1 MKKLLFS
8 FILCLIVFASS
19 FGQTRDGLY
28 KKIDYLEVNQ
38 TQLDRFLKVVE
49 RNLKSG
55 FSSLLKNDDVKGW
68 YLYKVKFPGGEKSNY
83 NFVSIT
89 VSSSINDLGDYF
101 SESNTP
107 GFIPSPTTKGGM
119 EQLSKLATLMKS
131 EIWRVK
137 NSAFADTGS
146 TPSRYMSMDYMKVA
160 QGKDPDYLMLED
172 EIAKPIHLE
181 RIERN
186 RMVGWEVHSL
196 ILPSGMN
203 YGYNFATG
211 NHFKELEHFE
221 FGLNEEIIQQTMG
234 QNSNVP
240 ELFETIYN
248 TRDLIKVEL
257 WELVEYMQ

>member
-1 MKKLLFS
+1 MKKLLLS
-8 FILCLIVFASS
+8 FALCLIFFASS
-19 FGQTRDGLY
+19 FGQIQNDLY
-28 KKIDYLEVNQ
+28 KKIDYLDVNQ
-38 TQLDRFLKVVE
+38 TQLDRFLKVADKD
-49 RNLKSG
+49 LASG

-89 VSSSINDLGDYF
+89 ISSSINSLGNYF
-101 SESNTP
+101 SDSNDP
-107 GFIPSPTTKGGM
+107 GFVPSSTNKGGAK
-119 EQLSKLATLMKS
+119 QLSKVATLIKS
-131 EIWRVK
+131 EIWRLE

-160 QGKDPDYLMLED
+160 PGKNPDYLMLED

-181 RIERN
+181 RIEQN
-186 RMVGWEVHSL
+186 RMAGWEVYSL
-196 ILPSGMN
+196 ILPAGLN

-221 FGLNEEIIQQTMG
+221 FGFNEEIIQQTMG

-240 ELFETIYN
+240 ELFETIYS

-257 WELVEYMQ
+257 WELVNHLQ

>member
-1 MKKLLFS
+1 MKKLLLS
-8 FILCLIVFASS
+8 FALCFVFFASS
-19 FGQTRDGLY
+19 FGQTGDDLY
-28 KKIDYLEVNQ
+28 KKIDYMEVNQ
-38 TQLDRFLKVVE
+38 TQLDRFLKVVD
-49 RNLKSG
+49 RDLTSG
-55 FSSLLKNDDVKGW
+55 FSSLLENDDVKGW

-89 VSSSINDLGDYF
+89 VSSSINNLGDYF
-101 SESNTP
+101 SDSNAP
-107 GFIPSPTTKGGM
+107 GFVPTTTTKGST
-119 EQLSKLATLMKS
+119 EQLSKLATLIKS
-131 EIWRVK
+131 EIWRVQ

-160 QGKDPDYLMLED
+160 PGKDPDYLMLED

-181 RIERN
+181 RIERG
-186 RMVGWEVHSL
+186 RMAGWEVHSL

-211 NHFKELEHFE
+211 NYFNELEHFV
-221 FGLNEEIIQQTMG
+221 FGMNEEIIQQTMG

-257 WELVEYMQ
+257 WELVDHMQ